1 MVGARSFDLDDTGE
15 VFAVYSVKARV
26 VCVGLGGVLGQV
38 ASTGVCVPFVPLVPS
53 GTPLASVMAVVFSRV
68 ECSPQVLYS
77 SRPDGT
83 IVVVVVVEW
92 LLLKR
97 QRTHTCIY
105 QRQELCKI
113 CRCIR

>member
-53 GTPLASVMAVVFSRV
+53 GTPLASVMFVVFSRV

-77 SRPDGT
+77 SRPDGM
-83 IVVVVVVEW
+83 IVVVVVVEMTADSYMY
-92 LLLKR
+92 LSTPR
-97 QRTHTCIY
+97 IY
-105 QRQELCKI
+105 ANMSLHQ
-113 CRCIR
+113 

>member
-38 ASTGVCVPFVPLVPS
+38 ASTGVCVPLVPLVPS
-53 GTPLASVMAVVFSRV
+53 GTPLASVMSVVFSRV

-77 SRPDGT
+77 SRPDGM
-83 IVVVVVVEW
+83 IVVVVVEMTADSYMY
-92 LLLKR
+92 LSTPR
-97 QRTHTCIY
+97 IY
-105 QRQELCKI
+105 ANMSLHQ
-113 CRCIR
+113 

>member
-38 ASTGVCVPFVPLVPS
+38 ASTGVCVPLVPS
-53 GTPLASVMAVVFSRV
+53 GTPLASVMSVVFSRV
-68 ECSPQVLYS
+68 ECSPQVS

-83 IVVVVVVEW
+83 IVVVVEW